1 MDMFSHHFQDPE
13 VPLFLLRNVCF
24 FCDTNGI
31 GALKTC
37 FEKATP
43 ETLPFNFAHLLITL
57 IANVSWYIIAS
68 ELLNCLRIV
77 KLGLKTCFEKA
88 TPETLPFNFAHLL
101 ITLIANVSYLRFSRF

>member
-1 MDMFSHHFQDPE
+1 MSTDNLCFEAKIRKIGIPCKPQYFYIKVGFKGVYFSLTCFPDVLFSHHFQDPE

-57 IANVSWYIIAS
+57 IANVS
-68 ELLNCLRIV
+68 
-77 KLGLKTCFEKA
+77 
-88 TPETLPFNFAHLL
+88 H
-101 ITLIANVSYLRFSRF
+101 LRFSVLTHI

>member
-1 MDMFSHHFQDPE
+1 M
-13 VPLFLLRNVCF
+13 PLFLLRNVCF

-57 IANVSWYIIAS
+57 IANVSFSAKA
-68 ELLNCLRIV
+68 
-77 KLGLKTCFEKA
+77 KLKK
-88 TPETLPFNFAHLL
+88 
-101 ITLIANVSYLRFSRF
+101 

>member
-1 MDMFSHHFQDPE
+1 M
-13 VPLFLLRNVCF
+13 PLFLLRNVCF

-57 IANVSWYIIAS
+57 IANVSFSAKA
-68 ELLNCLRIV
+68 
-77 KLGLKTCFEKA
+77 KLKKM
-88 TPETLPFNFAHLL
+88 
-101 ITLIANVSYLRFSRF
+101 IRSK